1 MKCLIEKCH
10 QERNIRGVCKRHYT
24 GMHLRV
30 KKGRNDWK
38 TFEDHG
44 MILPSTRSNTSWID
58 EMLANKSIS
67 PIKKR
72 TGKVGRPRKIK
83 VTK

>member
-44 MILPSTRSNTSWID
+44 MILPSTRS
-58 EMLANKSIS
+58 
-67 PIKKR
+67 
-72 TGKVGRPRKIK
+72 
-83 VTK
+83 